1 LLAGHG
7 KALGQQNGKKRKKRN
22 RKTIKPLIDATSFG
36 SITIEGRKIEND
48 VILRLEGSVQKRK
61 KKLSKK
67 VYGTSHK
74 ISLEE
79 AKYVYEKGAE
89 MLIIGA
95 GQYRRVGLSDEA
107 EKYLN
112 KKGCR
117 VKLLATCKA
126 IQAWNTAGDNAIGLF
141 HVTC

>member
-1 LLAGHG
+1 MTLRPRI
-7 KALGQQNGKKRKKRN
+7 NS
-22 RKTIKPLIDATSFG
+22 TTFG
-36 SITIEGRKIEND
+36 SITVEGRKIEND
-48 VILRLEGSVQKRK
+48 IILRLDGTVQKRK

-89 MLIIGA
+89 LLIIGA
-95 GQYRRVGLSDEA
+95 GQYRRVLLSDEA
-107 EKYLN
+107 ENYLA

-117 VKLLATCKA
+117 VRLTATGRA
-126 IQAWNTAGDNAIGLF
+126 VNAWNTADEKTIGLF

>member
-1 LLAGHG
+1 M
-7 KALGQQNGKKRKKRN
+7 R
-22 RKTIKPLIDATSFG
+22 PLIDATSFG

-48 VILRLEGSVQKRK
+48 VILTLEGSVQKRK

-107 EKYLN
+107 EKYLS

-117 VKLLATCKA
+117 VNLLATPKA
-126 IQAWNTAGDNAIGLF
+126 IHAWNTTGEKVIGLF

>member
-1 LLAGHG
+1 M
-7 KALGQQNGKKRKKRN
+7 R
-22 RKTIKPLIDATSFG
+22 PLIDATSFG

-48 VILRLEGSVQKRK
+48 VILGLEGSVQKRK

-79 AKYVYEKGAE
+79 AKYVHEKGVE

-95 GQYRRVGLSDEA
+95 GQYRRVGLSVEA

-112 KKGCR
+112 KKGCQI
-117 VKLLATCKA
+117 KLLATPEA
-126 IQAWNTAGDNAIGLF
+126 IQAWNTAGEKAIGLF

>member
-1 LLAGHG
+1 M
-7 KALGQQNGKKRKKRN
+7 R
-22 RKTIKPLIDATSFG
+22 PLIDATSFG
-36 SITIEGRKIEND
+36 SITIGGRKIEND
-48 VILRLEGSVQKRK
+48 VIQTLEGSVQKRK

-117 VKLLATCKA
+117 VKLLATSKA
-126 IQAWNTAGDNAIGLF
+126 IQAWNTAGENAIGLF